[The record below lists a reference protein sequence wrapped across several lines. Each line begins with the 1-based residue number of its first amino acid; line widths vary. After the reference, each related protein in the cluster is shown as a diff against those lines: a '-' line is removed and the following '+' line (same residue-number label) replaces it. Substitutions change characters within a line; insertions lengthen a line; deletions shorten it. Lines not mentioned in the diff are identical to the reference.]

1 MTTSFIHSLQS
12 EWLKTRRSLAAWLVI
27 LGGFFIPLIML
38 TARLLYPDR
47 LPGDSAAPD
56 FWEAFFGKCWQ
67 MMALF
72 LLPMGV
78 VLATTLLAQLEFR
91 NNTWKQLHTTPQYLT
106 TIFFSK
112 LAVILLMMLQFLILF
127 NIGIILAGFLPHAI
141 YGVPFPKEAFP
152 VEFFLLKNTWFF
164 VDCLP
169 IVALQYL
176 ISLQF
181 KNFMIPLGAG
191 IGLMVASLIALEWEY
206 GYFIPYTYC
215 PYNFFEL
222 RKVAG
227 IGQQG
232 VNFHLWALGY
242 FVLFTVLSYVLYIT
256 KKEKG

>member
-1 MTTSFIHSLQS
+1 MTTSFVHSLQS

-78 VLATTLLAQLEFR
+78 ILATTLLSQLEFR

-112 LAVILLMMLQFLILF
+112 LAVILLMLLQFLILF
-127 NIGIILAGFLPHAI
+127 NLGIMVAGFLPHAI
-141 YGVPFPKEAFP
+141 YGVAYPQEAFP
-152 VEFFLLKNTWFF
+152 FEFFLTKSAWFF

-227 IGQQG
+227 MGPQS
-232 VNFHLWALGY
+232 VNVHFWALGY
-242 FVLFTVLSYVLYIT
+242 FVLFTLLSYVLYIT